1 MRLGTIRTATGTRAV
16 RAHDGHLTEL
26 PWDDVGQ
33 LLAADG
39 VEQAREVEGET
50 LPVADATWAPLV
62 PNPDKIVCVGLNYRD
77 HVEEMGRALP
87 SHPTYFS
94 KFRGAL
100 IGANDD
106 IHLPDPAIST
116 SIDWEAELCV
126 VVGRRARHVDASEA
140 LSFIAGFT
148 VLNDVSARD
157 WQTRTTQFLAGKT
170 FEAMTPVGP
179 TMVTLDE
186 VGDGTGLSIESRVD
200 GEVKQSSNTDHLIF
214 RPADLIADLSK
225 IITLEPG
232 DLIATGTPGGVGAG
246 RSPQEWLS
254 AGSELVTTISGVGEL
269 HNRCVS
275 SA

>member
-16 RAHDGHLTEL
+16 RADDGHLTTL

-39 VEQAREVEGET
+39 VEQAAEVEGET
-50 LPVADATWAPLV
+50 LSLAAADWAPLV

-77 HVEEMGRALP
+77 HVEEMGRELP

-106 IHLPDPAIST
+106 IHLPDPSIST

-126 VVGRRARHVDASEA
+126 VVGRRARHVDAADA
-140 LSFIAGFT
+140 LGFIAGFT

-157 WQTRTTQFLAGKT
+157 W
-170 FEAMTPVGP
+170 
-179 TMVTLDE
+179 
-186 VGDGTGLSIESRVD
+186 
-200 GEVKQSSNTDHLIF
+200 
-214 RPADLIADLSK
+214 
-225 IITLEPG
+225 
-232 DLIATGTPGGVGAG
+232 
-246 RSPQEWLS
+246 
-254 AGSELVTTISGVGEL
+254 
-269 HNRCVS
+269 
-275 SA
+275 

>member
-1 MRLGTIRTATGTRAV
+1 
-16 RAHDGHLTEL
+16 
-26 PWDDVGQ
+26 
-33 LLAADG
+33 
-39 VEQAREVEGET
+39 
-50 LPVADATWAPLV
+50 
-62 PNPDKIVCVGLNYRD
+62 
-77 HVEEMGRALP
+77 
-87 SHPTYFS
+87 
-94 KFRGAL
+94 
-100 IGANDD
+100 
-106 IHLPDPAIST
+106 
-116 SIDWEAELCV
+116 
-126 VVGRRARHVDASEA
+126 
-140 LSFIAGFT
+140 T

-179 TMVTLDE
+179 TMVTPDE

-200 GEVKQSSNTDHLIF
+200 GEVKQSSNTEHLIF

-275 SA
+275 TP